1 MVNRKL
7 PFRISFVEFSSACL
21 ASPVTGVAPLG
32 AMLPETVGDAEA
44 PASPVPV
51 LLQAA
56 RPGVSSAAAK
66 AAALKRRI
74 IT

>member
-7 PFRISFVEFSSACL
+7 PFLISLVELSRACL
-21 ASPVTGVAPLG
+21 ASPLTAPEAPG
-32 AMLPETVGDAEA
+32 DALPETVGDAEA

-56 RPGVSSAAAK
+56 P
-66 AAALKRRI
+66 
-74 IT
+74 